1 MCKYAELTVVV
12 PASQY
17 VRIEAAANEDSRSLE
32 SMVSFLLSEWVLATH
47 SKQRGRSNHAVPGE
61 MRRRGEGSEGGR
73 ERSESHEEPARG
85 RAQNRPRKSTKKGR
99 VRA

>member
-32 SMVSFLLSEWVLATH
+32 STASFLLSEWVLTTH

-61 MRRRGEGSEGGR
+61 MRRRGEGSEGSR
-73 ERSESHEEPARG
+73 ERSEAPEGPARG
-85 RAQNRPRKSTKKGR
+85 RAQSNGTKKGM
-99 VRA
+99 VRT